1 MAAIQLLL
9 TDDGNRHALA
19 SLVSEWHTPITEP
32 DLQTADLYL
41 VDDASLPHY
50 QDTLDAH
57 KREQAPVFCPVVLIR
72 RDRTPFRIELPEPD
86 PSERPFLINEV
97 VTAPVDKQVL
107 FRRIGNLLVRRRQTT
122 DLKEANERLEH
133 FASTLRHELRNPLQV
148 LEGNLDVA
156 ARDRGDSEALGRC
169 QRAVNQMEQLLDETL
184 LVLQS
189 DDPEIK
195 QELVDLGA
203 MCAESWGMTPGS
215 DAELEIATTQQV
227 YADKK
232 RLRQLIENL
241 FRNAVEH
248 GGDDVTVTVGELD
261 DGFYIADDGPGI
273 PEDEHDQVFEQGYS
287 TANTGTGLGLAVVDA
302 VVHGHEWDIHVT
314 EGTDGGARF
323 EITGAEIAE

>member
-19 SLVSEWHTPITEP
+19 SLVSERHTPITEP

-41 VDDASLPHY
+41 VDDASLPQY

-86 PSERPFLINEV
+86 PDERPFLINEV

-122 DLKEANERLEH
+122 DLQDANERLEH

-148 LEGNLDVA
+148 LEGGLDVA
-156 ARDRGDSEALGRC
+156 RSRGNSEALGRC
-169 QRAVNQMEQLLDETL
+169 QRAVNQMEKLLEETL

-189 DDPEIK
+189 DDPEIE
-195 QELVDLGA
+195 QELIDLGA

-215 DAELEIATTQQV
+215 DSQLEITTTQQV

-248 GGDDVTVTVGELD
+248 GGNNVTVTVGELD
-261 DGFYIADDGPGI
+261 DGFYIGDDGPGI
-273 PEDEHDQVFEQGYS
+273 PEDERDQVFEQGYS
-287 TANTGTGLGLAVVDA
+287 MANTGTGLGLAVVDT
-302 VVHGHEWDIHVT
+302 VVDIHGWELQLT
-314 EGTDGGARF
+314 EGTEGGARF
-323 EITGAEIAE
+323 EVVDVDLA